1 MYIVYFHDT
10 MKNIIIRFLFINRWK
25 STAHAQFSIARKI
38 IHIDYDCTRF
48 THDDLWSGSEIV
60 PFQQFGIR
68 ENSLQ
73 SLPSNWNM
81 QYYRKIA
88 VISFSPA
95 KPRSISRVPR
105 EMPLFAG
112 NYGIYRRKVRKER
125 GEEIRQNEKCA
136 RGKNEKKSV

>member
-1 MYIVYFHDT
+1 MEVNCACAVFNSAKDNSYRLRLHAFHTRRSLIWQQIV
-10 MKNIIIRFLFINRWK
+10 
-25 STAHAQFSIARKI
+25 S
-38 IHIDYDCTRF
+38 
-48 THDDLWSGSEIV
+48 
-60 PFQQFGIR
+60 FQQFGIR

>member
-1 MYIVYFHDT
+1 MEVNCACAVFNSAKDNSYRLRLHAFH
-10 MKNIIIRFLFINRWK
+10 
-25 STAHAQFSIARKI
+25 
-38 IHIDYDCTRF
+38 TRRS
-48 THDDLWSGSEIV
+48 LIWQQIV

-88 VISFSPA
+88 VISFSLA

>member
-1 MYIVYFHDT
+1 MEVNCACAVFNSAKDNSY
-10 MKNIIIRFLFINRWK
+10 RLRL
-25 STAHAQFSIARKI
+25 HAFYTRRSLIWQRNCSFPTVWHTRK
-38 IHIDYDCTRF
+38 
-48 THDDLWSGSEIV
+48 LV
-60 PFQQFGIR
+60 
-68 ENSLQ
+68 LQ

-88 VISFSPA
+88 VISFSSA